1 MNSIGK
7 LHRENTELTEDIFDL
22 QSRSMPDNLLF
33 CNVDEEDSFETRK
46 SENCTGKVLT
56 LCDNELQME
65 DSANN
70 IKIDCAHRVGHY
82 EHSEKRPIIVK
93 FNLFGDKT
101 DCKKR
106 GHLTNKPYS
115 VGDQF
120 PKVIQ
125 ERRRK
130 LIPYLVQARHAFK
143 RTSLVYGSLY
153 IDR

>member
-7 LHRENTELTEDIFDL
+7 LHRENTELTEEIFDL
-22 QSRSMPDNLLF
+22 ESRSMPDNLLF

-70 IKIDCAHRVGHY
+70 IKIDRAHRVGHY

-101 DCKKR
+101 DC
-106 GHLTNKPYS
+106 
-115 VGDQF
+115 Q
-120 PKVIQ
+120 Q
-125 ERRRK
+125 
-130 LIPYLVQARHAFK
+130 
-143 RTSLVYGSLY
+143 
-153 IDR
+153 